1 MNFQDKRTWYIIGA
15 VVIAIIIIWSLWPA
29 ADVAPPAPTQ

>member
-15 VVIAIIIIWSLWPA
+15 VVIAIII
-29 ADVAPPAPTQ
+29 